1 MSESDNQEARMSE
14 AGRLIGVF
22 WEPKPVFQN
31 LAAKPRFWVPLL
43 ILTILGTVYIA
54 AFANRVGFASLIR
67 RQLESNERIQ
77 QMPADQQ
84 ERAIEMSLRV
94 AAPMSYASAA
104 VGMAVA
110 SLVVAAILLGCFNF
124 LGGAGIK
131 FKQAFSITCYSFLP
145 SGLSSILALIVMFLK
160 DPADFDLQNPLPLNL
175 SAFMSQQDT
184 AAWLRALASS
194 VNLFTIWTILLLA
207 LGFSVAGR
215 RVSYSK
221 ALVLVVLPWLVFVL
235 IRVAYA
241 AAFGA

>member
-1 MSESDNQEARMSE
+1 MSDSDSQAARMSE
-14 AGRLIGVF
+14 LGRLAGVF
-22 WEPKPVFQN
+22 WEPKPVFQD
-31 LAAKPRFWVPLL
+31 LAERPRFWVPLL

-54 AFANRVGFASLIR
+54 AFANWVGFETLIR

-94 AAPMSYASAA
+94 AAPMSYVSAVA
-104 VGMAVA
+104 GMAIA
-110 SLVVAAILLGCFNF
+110 SLVVAAILLACFNF
-124 LGGAGIK
+124 LGGAGIR

-145 SGLSSILALIVMFLK
+145 SGLASILALIVMFLK

-175 SAFMSQQDT
+175 GAFLSQQDT
-184 AAWLRALASS
+184 AAWLRALAST